1 MAGKDLMRMEE
12 ATMAGEER
20 IGSVLMTVGKVL
32 LWFDFILLSFV
43 YVGLRS
49 GSHMWMWWV
58 LGEGALGLSLLAIG
72 AHKRGSVTE
81 PPQSE
86 H

>member
-1 MAGKDLMRMEE
+1 MRMEE
-12 ATMAGEER
+12 AAMAGEER
-20 IGSVLMTVGKVL
+20 VGSVLMTAGKVL
-32 LWFDFILLSFV
+32 LWFAFILCSFV

-58 LGEGALGLSLLAIG
+58 LGEGILGFALLVIG

-81 PPQSE
+81 
-86 H
+86 

>member
-12 ATMAGEER
+12 SAMAGEER
-20 IGSVLMTVGKVL
+20 VGSVLMTAGKVL
-32 LWFDFILLSFV
+32 LWFAFILCSFV

-58 LGEGALGLSLLAIG
+58 LGEGILGLTLLIIG
-72 AHKRGSVTE
+72 AHKRGSVTD
-81 PPQSE
+81 
-86 H
+86 

>member
-12 ATMAGEER
+12 AAMAGEER
-20 IGSVLMTVGKVL
+20 VGSVMMTVGKVL
-32 LWFDFILLSFV
+32 LWFAFILCSFV

-58 LGEGALGLSLLAIG
+58 LGQGGLGLILLAVG
-72 AHKRGSVTE
+72 AHKRGSLTD
-81 PPQSE
+81 
-86 H
+86 